1 MAINI
6 SGTAGVTPTQWT
18 TAGRPANP
26 NLGQSGWNTTI
37 GGLEFY
43 VGNGNWQTVVSTAY
57 NIDYLVVAGGGGSNY
72 YGAGG
77 GAGGFLTGGS
87 GVVIIRYAGST
98 ARASGGT
105 IVVAGG
111 YVVHTFTSSG
121 NFIA

>member
-43 VGNGNWQTVVSTAY
+43 IVGLSLGHIFSDFPSQSASTPPPPIGLGH
-57 NIDYLVVAGGGGSNY
+57 ND
-72 YGAGG
+72 
-77 GAGGFLTGGS
+77 
-87 GVVIIRYAGST
+87 AGS
-98 ARASGGT
+98 
-105 IVVAGG
+105 VVRLAL
-111 YVVHTFTSSG
+111 FL
-121 NFIA
+121 